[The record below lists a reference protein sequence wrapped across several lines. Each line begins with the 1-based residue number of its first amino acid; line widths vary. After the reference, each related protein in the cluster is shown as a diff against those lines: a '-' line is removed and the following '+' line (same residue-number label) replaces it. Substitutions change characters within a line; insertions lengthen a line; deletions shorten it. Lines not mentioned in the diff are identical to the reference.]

1 MPSSS
6 WKWSLVLLGVL
17 LLAPNRVL
25 AHCDGMDG
33 PVVKAAQK
41 ALEAGNV
48 NLVLIW
54 VQKADEVEVRKAF
67 DQTIIV
73 RKLSPE
79 AKALADRYFFETL
92 VRLHRAG
99 EGAPYT
105 GLKPAGRDLG
115 SAIPAADKALE
126 AGSIEPLLK
135 LLSDAVQAGTGEHFK
150 HAMAKKH
157 FDKND
162 VEAGRQYVK
171 ADVEFVHYVER
182 IYQVTKNPAHGH
194 YSEHE
199 ESGMAADEHA
209 EKPR

>member
-1 MPSSS
+1 MAGRN
-6 WKWSLVLLGVL
+6 WKWALVALGLLV
-17 LLAPNRVL
+17 LAPNRAL
-25 AHCDGMDG
+25 GHCDGMDG

-41 ALEAGNV
+41 ALETGNV

-54 VQKADEVEVRKAF
+54 VQKADEVEIRKAF
-67 DQTIIV
+67 DQTITV

-79 AKALADRYFFETL
+79 ARALADRYFFETL

-115 SAIPAADKALE
+115 PAIPAADRALE
-126 AGSIEPLLK
+126 AGSVEPLLK

-150 HAMAKKH
+150 HAMAKKN

-162 VEAGRQYVK
+162 VELGREYVK
-171 ADVEFVHYVER
+171 AYVEFVHYVER
-182 IYQVTKNPAHGH
+182 IYQAAKHPAPGH
-194 YSEHE
+194 YSESEEAGMATE
-199 ESGMAADEHA
+199 ESA
-209 EKPR
+209 EKPH